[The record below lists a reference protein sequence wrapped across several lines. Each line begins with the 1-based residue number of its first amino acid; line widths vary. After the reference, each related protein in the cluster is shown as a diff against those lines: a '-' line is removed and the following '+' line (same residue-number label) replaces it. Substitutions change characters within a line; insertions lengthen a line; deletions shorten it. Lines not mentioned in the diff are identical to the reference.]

1 MTPESYYT
9 RRDTD
14 KEEMLVSRMAPRYD
28 LPKAA
33 PDELRRV
40 QLFVNTTDH
49 ETGRELLDS
58 PHGLGT
64 WLAEQGLLRP
74 GARVRNVDLQRAKA
88 LRDALRTLLEAQG
101 PGREEAAAELNRTGR
116 VARLELEA
124 TPSGTAKLSVSA
136 SGVDGALGSIVA
148 AALQGMLDG
157 RWSRLKP
164 CRNCG
169 WIYYDYSRNRA
180 ATWCSMSICGNRHKT
195 RLYRE
200 RVRGREA
207 RRPSAP

>member
-1 MTPESYYT
+1 MSG
-9 RRDTD
+9 R
-14 KEEMLVSRMAPRYD
+14 APRYD

-33 PDELRRV
+33 PDELRHV

-58 PHGLGT
+58 PRGLGT

-74 GARVRNVDLQRAKA
+74 GARVSSVDLERAKGLREA
-88 LRDALRTLLEAQG
+88 LRLLLEAKG
-101 PGREEAAAELNRTGR
+101 AEEDAAAEVNRMGR
-116 VARLELEA
+116 RARLELGVSPA
-124 TPSGTAKLSVSA
+124 GTAEITLA
-136 SGVDGALGSIVA
+136 ATGVDGALGRIVA
-148 AALQGMLDG
+148 AALGGMLDG
-157 RWSRLKP
+157 RWSRLKA

-195 RLYRE
+195 RVYR
-200 RVRGREA
+200 A
-207 RRPSAP
+207 RRRASGRA